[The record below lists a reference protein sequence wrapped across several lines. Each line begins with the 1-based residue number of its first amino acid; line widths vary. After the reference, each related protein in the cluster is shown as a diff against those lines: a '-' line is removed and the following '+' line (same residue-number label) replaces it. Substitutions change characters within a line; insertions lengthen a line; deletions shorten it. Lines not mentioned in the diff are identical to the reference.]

1 VHDGSGRCN
10 AHPVQR
16 LQDQRRG
23 SSTQRGYGYAW
34 QKASRA
40 FLMAHPVCQCDDCDE
55 GRKRLRPASVVDHTV
70 PHRGD
75 MKLFWDRANWRA
87 MSKQCHDRKTA
98 REDGGF
104 GNPGAGAISG
114 K

>member
-1 VHDGSGRCN
+1 
-10 AHPVQR
+10 
-16 LQDQRRG
+16 
-23 SSTQRGYGYAW
+23 
-34 QKASRA
+34 
-40 FLMAHPVCQCDDCDE
+40 
-55 GRKRLRPASVVDHTV
+55 
-70 PHRGD
+70 